1 MQVIACIHVCVCVCV
16 CVCMYACVHGHL
28 AACTCLCK
36 LVCVCVCVGACV
48 RVYTF
53 CIAPKVFKLTSLA
66 LRSPSNVEKLPM
78 STQTKM
84 DSSS

>member
-1 MQVIACIHVCVCVCV
+1 MHTCMYVCVCV
-16 CVCMYACVHGHL
+16 CVCMYVCVHGHL

-36 LVCVCVCVGACV
+36 LVCVCVCVCGGACV